1 MSWPQ
6 NSGMEQSRDTR
17 FCRTLILSQ
26 LPCETYMLIV
36 HLLLLSC

>member
-26 LPCETYMLIV
+26 RLKMLSAHVLP
-36 HLLLLSC
+36 LSR